1 MPSLYV
7 IASPNGAGK
16 TTFIKRFAPREIAV
30 LDFLNADEIARG
42 LSPLAPERAQFEA
55 GRIVLSRF
63 EQFIREKR
71 DFCLETTLSGRT
83 YRKHFAAARAAG
95 YHVVLSRFEQFI
107 REKRDFCLETT
118 LSGRTYRKHFAAA
131 RAAGYHVRLDFL
143 LLPDVEDSIRRVA
156 DRVDQGG
163 HNVPLEDLRRRFSVG
178 VQNLFNIYQQVID
191 TWSLYDNGTHIPVP
205 LAYGT
210 ANDLTIVAEA
220 AFQKVAETFNLA
232 L

>member
-7 IASPNGAGK
+7 IAGPNGAGK

-95 YHVVLSRFEQFI
+95 YHV
-107 REKRDFCLETT
+107 
-118 LSGRTYRKHFAAA
+118 
-131 RAAGYHVRLDFL
+131 RLDFL

-163 HNVPLEDLRRRFSVG
+163 HNVPLEDLRRRFRVG
-178 VQNLFNIYQQVID
+178 VQNLFNIYRQVID